1 LLDWCSETDPP
12 RSTRALAA
20 QIADGRLRWWQSEP
34 SPQSWQ
40 PMSSPT
46 TTQRVSVVAHDAPV
60 EQTTVTVKTF
70 PIQPKADDVR
80 EIETYDAPRPNNPET
95 ALLRLARFVEDA
107 LKSRPYDPE
116 ARDLRLALEILWDVV
131 RGRAA

>member
-34 SPQSWQ
+34 SPQSGQ

-46 TTQRVSVVAHDAPV
+46 TTQRGSVVVHDEPV
-60 EQTTVTVKTF
+60 EQTTVTVKTYSV
-70 PIQPKADDVR
+70 PDADDVR
-80 EIETYDAPRPNNPET
+80 EIETYDASRPNNPEM
-95 ALLRLARFVEDA
+95 ALVRIARFIENA

-116 ARDLRLALEILWDVV
+116 ARDLRLALEILRDVV